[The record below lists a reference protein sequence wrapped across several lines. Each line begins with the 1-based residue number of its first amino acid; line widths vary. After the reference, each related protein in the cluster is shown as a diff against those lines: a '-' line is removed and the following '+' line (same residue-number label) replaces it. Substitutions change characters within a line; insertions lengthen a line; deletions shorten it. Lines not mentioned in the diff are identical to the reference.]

1 VFLSAKFAD
10 KKQPKQ
16 EGKVPEIRKNF
27 NFEGVMTF
35 FGKFLETH
43 RHNPQNFK
51 YREYASAGGENGH
64 LPPWQLEIKRKNF

>member
-51 YREYASAGGENGH
+51 YREYASAGGGKTGIY
-64 LPPWQLEIKRKNF
+64 PPGNWK